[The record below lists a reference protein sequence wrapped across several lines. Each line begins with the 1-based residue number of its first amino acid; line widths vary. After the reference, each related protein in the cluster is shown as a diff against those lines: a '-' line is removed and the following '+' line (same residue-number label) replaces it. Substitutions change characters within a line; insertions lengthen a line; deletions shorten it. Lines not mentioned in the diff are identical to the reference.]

1 MSDWI
6 LRVEGLWKSF
16 GGLRALESLDFS
28 VADRQIK
35 SFIGPNGAGKTTL
48 FNVITGIFPPTE
60 GTFEFAGKSLN
71 GLKPH
76 AIARL
81 GISRT
86 FQNLAL
92 FGNMTALENVM
103 LARHIRTTMGLF
115 SAGLRL
121 PGMRREERAIEEN
134 ALQELRFM
142 GLENRAMAEATSLPM
157 GEQRL
162 LEIARALATQP
173 RLLLLDEPAAGLNM
187 RETAKL
193 SDTIRRIRERGI
205 TVMLVEHDMSL
216 VMEISDEVLVLN
228 HGKKIAE
235 GNPKDIQR
243 NPEVIVAYLGEEAGD
258 A

>member
-1 MSDWI
+1 MSDRI

-16 GGLRALESLDFS
+16 GGLRALESLNFIVS
-28 VADRQIK
+28 GQQIK

-60 GTFEFAGKSLN
+60 GAFEFDGIALN

-103 LARHIRTTMGLF
+103 LGRHIRTTAGLF

-121 PGMRREERAIEEN
+121 PGMRREERAIQEK
-134 ALQELRFM
+134 ALEELRFM

-173 RLLLLDEPAAGLNM
+173 KLLLLDEPAAGLNM

-193 SDTIRRIRERGI
+193 SETIRRIRGRGI

-235 GNPKDIQR
+235 GSPKDIQR
-243 NPEVIVAYLGEEAGD
+243 NPEVIAAYLGEEAGD

>member
-1 MSDWI
+1 MSNRI
-6 LRVEGLWKSF
+6 LQVEGLWKSF
-16 GGLRALESLDFS
+16 GGLRALESLDFI
-28 VADRQIK
+28 VADQQIK

-48 FNVITGIFPPTE
+48 FNLITGIFPPTE
-60 GTFEFAGKSLN
+60 GTFEFAGRALN

-81 GISRT
+81 GICRT

-103 LARHIRTTMGLF
+103 LARHIRTTTGFF

-121 PGMRREERAIEEN
+121 PGMRREESAIQERALE
-134 ALQELRFM
+134 ELRFM

-173 RLLLLDEPAAGLNM
+173 RLLLLDEPAAGLNL

-193 SDTIRRIRERGI
+193 SETIRRIRERGI

-235 GNPKDIQR
+235 GSPKDIQR
-243 NPEVIVAYLGEEAGD
+243 NPEVIAAYLGEEAGD

>member
-1 MSDWI
+1 MGERI
-6 LRVEGLWKSF
+6 LRVQGLWKSF
-16 GGLRALESLDFS
+16 CGLRALESVDFT
-28 VADRQIK
+28 VTEQQIK

-48 FNVITGIFPPTE
+48 FNVLTGILPPTQ
-60 GTFEFAGKSLN
+60 GTFEFVGKALN

-103 LARHIRTTMGLF
+103 IGRHIRSTRGLF

-121 PGMRREERAIEEN
+121 PGMRREESAIQEKAME
-134 ALQELRFM
+134 ELRFM
-142 GLENRAMAEATSLPM
+142 GLETRATAEATSLPI

-173 RLLLLDEPAAGLNM
+173 RLLFLDEPAAGLNM

-193 SDTIRRIRERGI
+193 SETIRLIRDRGI

-235 GNPKDIQR
+235 GSPKEIQR
-243 NPEVIVAYLGEEAGD
+243 NPEVIAAYLGEEAGD

>member
-1 MSDWI
+1 MSEQI
-6 LRVEGLWKSF
+6 LRVQGLWKSF
-16 GGLRALESLDFS
+16 GGLRALESLDFTVS
-28 VADRQIK
+28 VQQIK

-48 FNVITGIFPPTE
+48 FNVLTGIYPPTE
-60 GTFEFAGKSLN
+60 GTFEFAGRFLN
-71 GLKPH
+71 GLKPY

-103 LARHIRTTMGLF
+103 LGRHIRTTTGLF

-121 PGMRREERAIEEN
+121 PGMRREEKAIREE
-134 ALQELRFM
+134 AMEELRFM
-142 GLENRAMAEATSLPM
+142 GLENRAMMEATSLPM

-173 RLLLLDEPAAGLNM
+173 KLLLLDEPAAGLNM

-193 SDTIRRIRERGI
+193 SETIRMIRERGI

-235 GNPKDIQR
+235 GGPKDIQR
-243 NPEVIVAYLGEEAGD
+243 HPEVIAAYLGEEAGD